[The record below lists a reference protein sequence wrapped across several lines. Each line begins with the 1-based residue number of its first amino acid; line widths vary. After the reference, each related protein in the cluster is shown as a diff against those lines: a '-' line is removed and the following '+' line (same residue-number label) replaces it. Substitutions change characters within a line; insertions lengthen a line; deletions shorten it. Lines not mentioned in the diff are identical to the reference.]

1 MSEAGRVT
9 EFIPCM
15 VGASKAS
22 DMVTAGSEARG
33 SLRSSSMA
41 LKAEVLDNIRIFSNE
56 IMNFSMTGL
65 EMKNALEIFTL
76 EKNTFSK
83 CNCNL

>member
-1 MSEAGRVT
+1 MHGRSEQS
-9 EFIPCM
+9 EYM
-15 VGASKAS
+15 VI
-22 DMVTAGSEARG
+22 AGSEARG

-41 LKAEVLDNIRIFSNE
+41 LKAKVLDNIRIFSNE